1 MLTTEGAA
9 KVSGGGGGGGGGV
22 DGRLVYRRR
31 DREQG
36 CVEARRRN
44 RGVLENEGG
53 TGVCWSKKE
62 EQGCVLP
69 AN

>member
-1 MLTTEGAA
+1 M
-9 KVSGGGGGGGGGV
+9 

-62 EQGCVLP
+62 EQGCVFLLTKHIV
-69 AN
+69 